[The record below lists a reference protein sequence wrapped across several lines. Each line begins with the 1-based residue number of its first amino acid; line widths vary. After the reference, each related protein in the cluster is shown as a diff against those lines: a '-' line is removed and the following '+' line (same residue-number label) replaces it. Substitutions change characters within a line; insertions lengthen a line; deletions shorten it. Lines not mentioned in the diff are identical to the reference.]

1 MAAGYVIGNIAIDDM
16 DVYERYRAQVPAT
29 VEKYGGEYLV
39 RGGQQQGMEGAEPLG
54 RTVVLRF
61 PSYQRALEWYN
72 SPEYVPLRE
81 LRQSGS
87 HGNLLIVEGAD

>member
-1 MAAGYVIGNIAIDDM
+1 MAAGYIIGQIEITDQS
-16 DVYERYRAQVPAT
+16 VYESYRAQVPAT
-29 VEKYGGEYLV
+29 VAKYGGEYLV
-39 RGGQQQGMEGAEPLG
+39 RGGQQQAMEGADPLG

-61 PSYQRALEWYN
+61 PSYDQAVAWYN

-87 HGNLLIVEGAD
+87 HGNLMIVEGAD

>member
-1 MAAGYVIGNIAIDDM
+1 MAAGYVIGQIEVTDQA
-16 DVYERYRAQVPAT
+16 VYEKYRAQVPAT
-29 VEKYGGEYLV
+29 VAQYGGEYLV
-39 RGGQQQGMEGAEPLG
+39 RGGQQQGMEGDEPKG

-61 PSYQRALEWYN
+61 PSYEQALAWYN

-87 HGNLLIVEGAD
+87 HGNLVIVEGTD